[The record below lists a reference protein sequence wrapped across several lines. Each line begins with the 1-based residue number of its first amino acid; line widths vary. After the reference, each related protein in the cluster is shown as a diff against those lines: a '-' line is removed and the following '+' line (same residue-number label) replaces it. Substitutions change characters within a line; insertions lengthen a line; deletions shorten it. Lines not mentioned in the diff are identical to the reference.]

1 MVRVYKPL
9 RMMGHLRFDVGYV
22 PGPEFWKT
30 ARPLRLLHTVERL
43 GSPNLNEAQDKM
55 LEYC

>member
-1 MVRVYKPL
+1 
-9 RMMGHLRFDVGYV
+9 MMGHWCFDVGFV

-30 ARPLRLLHTVERL
+30 ARPIRLLHTVERL

-55 LEYC
+55 PEYY